1 MRIQTLIVKGLIAG
15 ACLLVPSEVLA
26 NGNGKLHEIP
36 EPPAEADSQ
45 AEEHQNENAAINSKR
60 DQQNGSSDPD
70 SNRELPAQA
79 KADVK
84 VDKSGDKGKPA
95 HANIDAKDKAVNGK
109 GVSELRKETNKPDQD
124 TEKTGTSVHNDRGK
138 NENPLKDESSSF
150 EPQME
155 TDEQK
160 TAKKNL
166 NQKNDSKM
174 NPIEHTKPKTTDNTQ
189 SSRNNQQPLPY
200 DESPADTPFVI
211 PSQTGNQLS
220 KPNKHNDGSSNTSG
234 NGSLLYVL
242 SFTGIGPL
250 VTLDRGFLVEH
261 RREHNQ
267 WINAPPSP
275 PPKSNLLSHSA

>member
-26 NGNGKLHEIP
+26 NGKGKLHELP
-36 EPPAEADSQ
+36 EPPEEANSQ
-45 AEEHQNENAAINSKR
+45 AEEQQNENAAINSKR
-60 DQQNGSSDPD
+60 DQQNGSSDQK
-70 SNRELPAQA
+70 SNRELPVQA
-79 KADVK
+79 KAD
-84 VDKSGDKGKPA
+84 KSEDKGNPA
-95 HANIDAKDKAVNGK
+95 HANIDAKGKAVNGK

-124 TEKTGTSVHNDRGK
+124 TEKTGTSVHSDRGK
-138 NENPLKDESSSF
+138 NETPLKDESSSF

-155 TDEQK
+155 TEEQK
-160 TAKKNL
+160 TAKKKL
-166 NQKNDSKM
+166 DQKNDSKM
-174 NPIEHTKPKTTDNTQ
+174 DPIEHTKPKTTDNTQ
-189 SSRNNQQPLPY
+189 ASRNNQQPLPY
-200 DESPADTPFVI
+200 DENPADAPFVI

-220 KPNKHNDGSSNTSG
+220 KPNKHNDGSSKTSG

-275 PPKSNLLSHSA
+275 PPKSNLLPHSA

>member
-26 NGNGKLHEIP
+26 NGKEKLDELP
-36 EPPAEADSQ
+36 DPPVEADNQ
-45 AEEHQNENAAINSKR
+45 AEEHQNENADKNTKKDRQI
-60 DQQNGSSDPD
+60 GSSDQK
-70 SNRELPAQA
+70 SNRELPDQA
-79 KADVK
+79 KAEVN
-84 VDKSGDKGKPA
+84 VDETGEKGKPA
-95 HANIDAKDKAVNGK
+95 HAKIDAKDKAANGK
-109 GVSELRKETNKPDQD
+109 GVSELKKETNKPVQD

-150 EPQME
+150 ESKKE

-160 TAKKNL
+160 AAKLDHNNKSTT
-166 NQKNDSKM
+166 DS
-174 NPIEHTKPKTTDNTQ
+174 IEDKKPDAADNTQ
-189 SSRNNQQPLPY
+189 KSRNNQQPLPHE
-200 DESPADTPFVI
+200 ESPADAPFVI

-220 KPNKHNDGSSNTSG
+220 KPNKHNDGPSNTSG
-234 NGSLLYVL
+234 NGSLLYAL

-250 VTLDRGFLVEH
+250 VTLDRDFLAEH

-275 PPKSNLLSHSA
+275 PPKSNLLPHSA